1 LILKLK
7 AQNAKYKSLR
17 KNITAESKTINRKN
31 DLEGYLLK
39 RDSGFSPEYKF
50 LKTLLDQLKTEKISN
65 EEDLKN
71 YIKDHFKKYD
81 ESQLL
86 LKQSL
91 YKDLEKILGTYL
103 NDFEKNKKMTVIF
116 DQKFDFTIPFDDVEQ
131 YHSLTQKIYGIAG
144 FQAAQKLYE
153 KSEKE
158 ALRKEKL
165 VTKKSTLKPKK
176 NNGEL
181 SKKQIK
187 DRQVYGAIRAY
198 AELMKV
204 DGDMDPNEM
213 MLLGKLTQEEQKK
226 LSGSYNQES
235 DEFKFVWAKG
245 ENVLECLKTY
255 NKNERKSFFNNLF
268 AMVAADGDIKDI
280 ELNFLVNFYTN
291 ITGFDQKKSL
301 KDVKDM
307 LHEFFKK

>member
-1 LILKLK
+1 
-7 AQNAKYKSLR
+7 
-17 KNITAESKTINRKN
+17 
-31 DLEGYLLK
+31 
-39 RDSGFSPEYKF
+39 
-50 LKTLLDQLKTEKISN
+50 
-65 EEDLKN
+65 
-71 YIKDHFKKYD
+71 
-81 ESQLL
+81 
-86 LKQSL
+86 
-91 YKDLEKILGTYL
+91 
-103 NDFEKNKKMTVIF
+103 
-116 DQKFDFTIPFDDVEQ
+116 
-131 YHSLTQKIYGIAG
+131 
-144 FQAAQKLYE
+144 
-153 KSEKE
+153 
-158 ALRKEKL
+158 
-165 VTKKSTLKPKK
+165 
-176 NNGEL
+176 
-181 SKKQIK
+181 
-187 DRQVYGAIRAY
+187 
-198 AELMKV
+198 MKV